1 MSRGQ
6 EWKNMLRVF
15 VSFTFKH
22 LKGERRILLDKVEF
36 GPYQCGY
43 GKILFWMAR
52 LLRKCHQF
60 GSSVVFKPVPV
71 RIITVLSPFDVS

>member
-22 LKGERRILLDKVEF
+22 LKGERRILLDKVESALTSVGMENF
-36 GPYQCGY
+36 ILD
-43 GKILFWMAR
+43 GKTSQEMSSIRF
-52 LLRKCHQF
+52 KCCFQAC
-60 GSSVVFKPVPV
+60 SC
-71 RIITVLSPFDVS
+71 